1 MDRGRVGRVVKGPW
15 SRGAMRRT
23 ALGVAAAGLLAIAAC
38 SGGQSVG
45 GSAGGGTSDSNSPY
59 GFGAAK
65 QDTGAAI
72 TVWVDSTR
80 LPFAQAYQKAHPDV
94 KVNIV
99 TYDGDANGSN
109 TFKTKMS
116 LYDRAGSGW
125 PDVIFTADNN
135 AASWGSAQGTGV
147 LAPLSKGLV
156 PAPYLS
162 SFAKGSLGTCTVNG
176 VTYCLRSDLAQDV
189 LWYNKTLMSKF
200 GYTVP
205 TTWEQYQQ
213 LADKV
218 AVQHPGYIV
227 GTAGDAWTPEIYMWA
242 SQCPANDIT
251 GAKSVSVNTSN
262 PNCVKMAKLLDSLI
276 ANKTMSTLSL
286 FGPDFSS
293 AEAKGAGNK
302 VLMLPGP
309 AWYGS
314 SVLQGTL
321 KAPKGEFAV
330 APPLHWQGQPT
341 VTGDVGGGAWW
352 ISSHSANLK
361 AAENFI
367 QWVTTNYSYDGTL
380 NPGYPAYV
388 PAAQKW
394 AQATQAAGYYAD
406 SIVAPIEQAAGE
418 VWTGWGS
425 GGFSQEAVWAKVVLA
440 GMSQGKTIQSLLP
453 AWQTEIQ
460 NEAQVLG
467 YTVTTK

>member
-1 MDRGRVGRVVKGPW
+1 MDRRRACRVVRGPR
-15 SRGAMRRT
+15 SRTTLRRA
-23 ALGVAAAGLLAIAAC
+23 ALGIAAAALLTVTAC
-38 SGGQSVG
+38 SGGQSIG
-45 GSAGGGTSDSNSPY
+45 GSGASAGSGGRY
-59 GFGAAK
+59 GFTAAK
-65 QDTGAAI
+65 QNPNAPI

-80 LPFAQAYQKAHPDV
+80 LPFAQAYQKAHPDA
-94 KVNIV
+94 KINIV

-135 AASWGSAQGTGV
+135 AASWGSQQGTGV
-147 LAPLSKGLV
+147 LAPLNKGLV
-156 PAPYLS
+156 PASFLNG
-162 SFAKGSLGTCTVNG
+162 FAKGSLGVCTVNG
-176 VTYCLRSDLAQDV
+176 VTYCVRSDLAQVV
-189 LWYNKTLMSKF
+189 LWYNKTLMNKF

-205 TTWEQYQQ
+205 ATWEQYEQ

-251 GAKSVSVNTSN
+251 GATSVTVNTSS
-262 PNCVKMAKLLDSLI
+262 PNCVRMARLLDHLI

-309 AWYGS
+309 AWYGG

-321 KAPKGEFAV
+321 KAPKGQFAV
-330 APPLHWQGQPT
+330 APPLHWQGGPE

-367 QWVTTNYSYDGTL
+367 QWVTSQDSYGGML
-380 NPGYPAYV
+380 NPGYPGYV

-394 AQATQAAGYYAD
+394 AQATQATGYYAGNV
-406 SIVAPIEQAAGE
+406 VAPIERAAGE
-418 VWTGWGS
+418 VWPGWGS
-425 GGFSQEAVWAKVVLA
+425 GDFSQEAIWAKVVLA
-440 GMSQGKTIQSLLP
+440 GMSQGQSIQSLLP
-453 AWQTEIQ
+453 AWQTEIK

-467 YTVTTK
+467 YTVTSR

>member
-1 MDRGRVGRVVKGPW
+1 MDRRRACRMMKGPG
-15 SRGAMRRT
+15 SRRATRGGAL
-23 ALGVAAAGLLAIAAC
+23 LGLAAAGLLAIAAC

-45 GSAGGGTSDSNSPY
+45 GSGTSASSKGPY
-59 GFGAAK
+59 GFTAAK
-65 QDTGAAI
+65 QNPHAAI

-80 LPFAQAYQKAHPDV
+80 LPFAQAYQKAHPNV
-94 KVNIV
+94 KINIV

-116 LYDRAGSGW
+116 LFDRARSGW
-125 PDVIFTADNN
+125 PDVTFTADNN
-135 AASWGSAQGTGV
+135 AASWGSEQGTGA
-147 LAPLSKGLV
+147 LAPLNKGLV
-156 PAPYLS
+156 PASFLNG
-162 SFAKGSLGTCTVNG
+162 FAKGSLGICTVNG
-176 VTYCLRSDLAQDV
+176 VTYCVRSDLAQVV
-189 LWYNKTLMSKF
+189 LWYNKTLMTRF

-205 TTWEQYQQ
+205 TTWEQYEQ
-213 LADKV
+213 LASKV
-218 AVQHPGYIV
+218 AAQHPGYIV
-227 GTAGDAWTPEIYMWA
+227 GTAGDAWTPEIYMWG
-242 SQCPANDIT
+242 SECPANDIT
-251 GAKSVSVNTSN
+251 GAKAVTVNTSS
-262 PNCVKMAKLLDSLI
+262 PNCVRMAKLLDNLI
-276 ANKTMSTLSL
+276 SNKTMSTLSL
-286 FGPDFSS
+286 FGPDFSK

-302 VLMLPGP
+302 VLLLPGP
-309 AWYGS
+309 AWYGG

-330 APPLHWQGQPT
+330 APPLHWQDEPE
-341 VTGDVGGGAWW
+341 VTGDVGGGTWW

-367 QWVTTNYSYDGTL
+367 QWVTSTDSYGGTL
-380 NPGYPAYV
+380 NPGYPGYV

-394 AQATQAAGYYAD
+394 AQATQATGYYAGN
-406 SIVAPIEQAAGE
+406 IVPPIEQAANE

-425 GGFSQEAVWAKVVLA
+425 GGFSQEAIWAKVVLA

-453 AWQTEIQ
+453 AWQTEIV

>member
-1 MDRGRVGRVVKGPW
+1 MERRSRVCRMVNAFR
-15 SRGAMRRT
+15 SRRAMRRAT
-23 ALGVAAAGLLAIAAC
+23 VGVMAAGLLAVAAC

-45 GSAGGGTSDSNSPY
+45 GASATSGSNSPY
-59 GFGAAK
+59 GFTTAK
-65 QDTGAAI
+65 QNSSAAL

-80 LPFAQAYQKAHPDV
+80 LPFAQAYQKAHPNV
-94 KVNIV
+94 KLNIV

-125 PDVIFTADNN
+125 PDVTFTADDN
-135 AASWGSAQGTGV
+135 AASWGSLQGTGA
-147 LAPLSKGLV
+147 LAPLNKGL
-156 PAPYLS
+156 APP
-162 SFAKGSLGTCTVNG
+162 SFLNGFATGSLGVCTVNG
-176 VTYCLRSDLAQDV
+176 VTYCVRSDLAQVV
-189 LWYNKTLMSKF
+189 LWYNKTLMQKF

-205 TTWEQYQQ
+205 TTWEQYEQ

-251 GAKSVSVNTSN
+251 GAKSLTVNTSN
-262 PNCVKMAKLLDSLI
+262 PNCLKMAKLLDNTI

-286 FGPDFSS
+286 FGPDFSK
-293 AEAKGAGNK
+293 AEANGEGGK

-309 AWYGS
+309 AWYGG

-330 APPLHWQGQPT
+330 AAPLHWAGQPE

-367 QWVTTNYSYDGTL
+367 QWVTSTDSYDGTL

-388 PAAQKW
+388 PAAEKW
-394 AQATQAAGYYAD
+394 AQATQATGYYAGN
-406 SIVAPIEQAAGE
+406 IVAPIEQAASD

-425 GGFSQEAVWAKVVLA
+425 GAFSQEAVWAKVVLS
-440 GMSQGKTIQSLLP
+440 GMAQGKTIESLLP

-467 YTVTTK
+467 YTVTTQ

>member
-1 MDRGRVGRVVKGPW
+1 MSEGRVCRVMRGSA
-15 SRGAMRRT
+15 SRTTLRR
-23 ALGVAAAGLLAIAAC
+23 AAAGLAIAGLTTIAAC
-38 SGGQSVG
+38 GGGQAVG
-45 GSAGGGTSDSNSPY
+45 GSGQGGGGGSKSAY
-59 GFGAAK
+59 GFTTVK
-65 QDTGAAI
+65 QKPGSAI

-80 LPFAQAYQKAHPDV
+80 LPFAQAYKKAHPGV

-99 TYDGDANGSN
+99 SYDGDANGSN

-116 LYDRAGSGW
+116 LYDRARSGW

-135 AASWGSAQGTGV
+135 AASWGSQEGTGD
-147 LAPLSKGLV
+147 LAALNKGLV
-156 PAPYLS
+156 PASFLNG
-162 SFAKGSLGTCTVNG
+162 FAKGSLGICTVNG
-176 VTYCLRSDLAQDV
+176 VTYCVRSDLAQVV
-189 LWYNKTLMSKF
+189 LWYNKTLMDRF

-205 TTWEQYQQ
+205 TTWEQYEQ

-218 AVQHPGYIV
+218 AKQHPGYIV
-227 GTAGDAWTPEIYMWA
+227 GTAGDAWTPEIYMWGA
-242 SQCPANDIT
+242 QCPANDIT
-251 GAKSVSVNTSN
+251 GAKSVTVNTSA
-262 PNCVKMAKLLDSLI
+262 PQCVQMAKLLDSLI

-286 FGPDFSS
+286 FGPDFSKQQ
-293 AEAKGAGNK
+293 AKGAGNK

-309 AWYGS
+309 AWYGG

-321 KAPKGEFAV
+321 KAPKGQFAV
-330 APPLHWQGQPT
+330 AAPLHWQGQPA

-361 AAENFI
+361 AAENFLR
-367 QWVTTNYSYDGTL
+367 WVTSTDTYGSLL

-394 AQATQAAGYYAD
+394 AQATQATGYYAG
-406 SIVAPIEQAAGE
+406 SIVAPIEQAASA

-425 GGFSQEAVWAKVVLA
+425 GAFSQESIWAKIVLA
-440 GMSQGKTIQSLLP
+440 GISQGKTIQSLLP
-453 AWQTEIQ
+453 AWQTEIR

>member
-1 MDRGRVGRVVKGPW
+1 
-15 SRGAMRRT
+15 
-23 ALGVAAAGLLAIAAC
+23 VAAAGLLAITAC
-38 SGGQSVG
+38 SGGQQIG
-45 GSAGGGTSDSNSPY
+45 GSGTSASSSSPY
-59 GFGAAK
+59 GFTTAK
-65 QDTGAAI
+65 QSANAPI

-80 LPFAQAYQKAHPDV
+80 LPFAQAYQKAHPDQ
-94 KVNIV
+94 KINIV

-135 AASWGSAQGTGV
+135 AASWGSEQGTGV
-147 LAPLSKGLV
+147 LAPLNKGL
-156 PAPYLS
+156 APTSFLGG
-162 SFAKGSLGTCTVNG
+162 FAKGSLGVCTVDG
-176 VTYCLRSDLAQDV
+176 VTYCVRSDLAQVV
-189 LWYNKTLMSKF
+189 LWYNKTLMKQF

-205 TTWEQYQQ
+205 TTWEQYEQ

-218 AVQHPGYIV
+218 AAQHPGYIV

-242 SQCPANDIT
+242 SECPANDIT
-251 GAKSVSVNTSN
+251 GAKSVSVDTSN
-262 PNCVKMAKLLDSLI
+262 PNCVKMAALLDHLI

-309 AWYGS
+309 AWYGG

-330 APPLHWQGQPT
+330 AAPLHWQGQPE

-352 ISSHSANLK
+352 ITSHSTNLK
-361 AAENFI
+361 AAENFV
-367 QWVTTNYSYDGTL
+367 QWVSSQDSYDGTL
-380 NPGYPAYV
+380 NPGYPGYV
-388 PAAQKW
+388 PAARKW
-394 AQATQAAGYYAD
+394 AQATQATGYYAG
-406 SIVAPIEQAAGE
+406 SIVGPIEKAAGE

-425 GGFSQEAVWAKVVLA
+425 GGFSQESVWAKVVLA
-440 GMSQGKTIQSLLP
+440 GMAQGKTIQSLLP
-453 AWQTEIQ
+453 AWQTEIK

-467 YTVTTK
+467 YTVTSK

>member
-1 MDRGRVGRVVKGPW
+1 MERRSRVCRVMKGRRGRPV
-15 SRGAMRRT
+15 MRR
-23 ALGVAAAGLLAIAAC
+23 AAVGLLAAGLLSIAAC
-38 SGGQSVG
+38 SGGQSIG
-45 GSAGGGTSDSNSPY
+45 GSSASTSSNSPY
-59 GFGAAK
+59 GFTTAK
-65 QDTGAAI
+65 QNPSATI

-94 KVNIV
+94 KLNIV
-99 TYDGDANGSN
+99 SYDGDANGSN

-116 LYDRAGSGW
+116 LYDRANSGW
-125 PDVIFTADNN
+125 PDVIFTADDN
-135 AASWGSAQGTGV
+135 AASWGSLQGTGV
-147 LAPLSKGLV
+147 LAPLNKGL
-156 PAPYLS
+156 APTSFLNG
-162 SFAKGSLGTCTVNG
+162 FAKGSLGVCTVNG
-176 VTYCLRSDLAQDV
+176 VTYCVRSDLAQVV
-189 LWYNKTLMSKF
+189 LWYNKTLMDKF

-205 TTWEQYQQ
+205 ATWEQYQQ

-218 AVQHPGYIV
+218 AKQHPGYIV
-227 GTAGDAWTPEIYMWA
+227 GTAGDAWTPEIYMWGA
-242 SQCPANDIT
+242 QCPANDIT
-251 GAKSVSVNTSN
+251 GAKALTVNTANS
-262 PNCVKMAKLLDSLI
+262 NCVKAAKMLDDLI

-293 AEAKGAGNK
+293 AEAQGAGNK

-309 AWYGS
+309 AWYGG

-330 APPLHWQGQPT
+330 APPLHWQGEPA

-352 ISSHSANLK
+352 VSSHSTNLK
-361 AAENFI
+361 AAEDFI
-367 QWVTTNYSYDGTL
+367 QWVTSTDSYDGTL

-388 PAAQKW
+388 PAAHKW
-394 AQATQAAGYYAD
+394 AQATQAAGYYAGN
-406 SIVAPIEQAAGE
+406 IVTPIEQAADE

-425 GGFSQEAVWAKVVLA
+425 GGFSQEAIWAKVVLA

-453 AWQTEIQ
+453 AWQTEIK

-467 YTVTTK
+467 YTVTAQ